1 MKKTN
6 EELLQFFGLKIGD
19 KVKIKGFTKSFVIV
33 EEYGKIFAKRENC
46 LSSWDYYDIG
56 KLADVLLICDYE
68 VIKPKKKVGE
78 LICDEEMICIN
89 CPLKAIS
96 CSYNNDTLYEQLE
109 KYIEDLNSFSS
120 PLKPFEKAFIDALKV
135 ELKVELDK
143 EVEVEWLN

>member
-68 VIKPKKKVGE
+68 IIKPKKKLGE
-78 LICDEEMICIN
+78 MKCGEIN
-89 CPLKAIS
+89 CSECPFRTICGDSPSGETLSEIFETHEKRMLELREKLNAIKA
-96 CSYNNDTLYEQLE
+96 
-109 KYIEDLNSFSS
+109 
-120 PLKPFEKAFIDALKV
+120 
-135 ELKVELDK
+135 ELDK
-143 EVEVEWLN
+143 EWKNARNKV

>member
-6 EELLQFFGLKIGD
+6 EEILQFYGLKVGD
-19 KVKIKGFTKSFVIV
+19 KIKVDGYYYPFVIV
-33 EEYGKIFAKRENC
+33 EESGIQYVKSNWTCGSRCNIIDF
-46 LSSWDYYDIG
+46 IH
-56 KLADVLLICDYE
+56 KLLGNNYE
-68 VIKPKKKVGE
+68 IIKPKKKVGE
-78 LICDEEMICIN
+78 LICDEEIICAK

-143 EVEVEWLN
+143 EVEIK